1 MFLGQSSPLAQAFPF
16 LNVPRVQPALP
27 EPRSR
32 KDAHRPCARGEAP
45 RTLRFRPSPTG
56 CSTNSCKM
64 NTCAKFSRN
73 SRRFSTSVSLD
84 LKLPRIYEKSGEGG
98 GGVIKV
104 GPIPT
109 RTLISPANLRPQ
121 RPETIGASPRASAA
135 ALASAQAF
143 CENPGYA
150 S

>member
-1 MFLGQSSPLAQAFPF
+1 MFLGQSSPLAQTFPF
-16 LNVPRVQPALP
+16 LNVPRVQPELP

-32 KDAHRPCARGEAP
+32 KDTCDSCILGEA
-45 RTLRFRPSPTG
+45 LRFRPSPMG
-56 CSTNSCKM
+56 RSTNSCKM
-64 NTCAKFSRN
+64 NTCAKFGRN

-84 LKLPRIYEKSGEGG
+84 LKLPRINTYEKVGR

-104 GPIPT
+104 GPTAT
-109 RTLISPANLRPQ
+109 RALISLANLRPQ
-121 RPETIGASPRASAA
+121 HSETIGASPRASAA